1 MVIWKKGISI
11 KVSFQKLQVIF
22 KFLINLTS
30 SVQQTQQ
37 PFHNV
42 HLVSS
47 ISIVD
52 TIFFT
57 RWLSCNS
64 QLFELLYFVDP
75 VYPFSSDLW
84 HRQSI
89 FFIHTAAV
97 NWIFSLFF
105 FKQREFFSSFWNTWL
120 GPSLSHFE
128 PQFDQQFISTWHWI
142 AAMWLDNSRFVWTS
156 IWSGVP
162 NKVDDECRI
171 NVSTV
176 TCHYCWCE

>member
-1 MVIWKKGISI
+1 MSNRLSSHFITSTLSAAYPLLTQFSSLVGCHVTASCL
-11 KVSFQKLQVIF
+11 SFCIL
-22 KFLINLTS
+22 LIQSTRSHLTS
-30 SVQQTQQ
+30 D
-37 PFHNV
+37 
-42 HLVSS
+42 
-47 ISIVD
+47 ID
-52 TIFFT
+52 RAFF
-57 RWLSCNS
+57 L
-64 QLFELLYFVDP
+64 
-75 VYPFSSDLW
+75 
-84 HRQSI
+84 
-89 FFIHTAAV
+89 IHTAAV

-105 FKQREFFSSFWNTWL
+105 FKQRELFSSFWNTWL